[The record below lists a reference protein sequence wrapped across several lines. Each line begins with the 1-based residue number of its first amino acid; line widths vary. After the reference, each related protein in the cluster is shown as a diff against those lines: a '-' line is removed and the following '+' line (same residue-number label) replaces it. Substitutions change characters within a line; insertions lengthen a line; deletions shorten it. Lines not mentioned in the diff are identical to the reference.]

1 MNDISF
7 SSLTESTDRP
17 QTTAHLTWLMSKL
30 QEHWLQKLERK
41 EKKGSVQNIIGASN
55 KLKPIS
61 KGRTTLKRSC

>member
-41 EKKGSVQNIIGASN
+41 EKKAVCKTS
-55 KLKPIS
+55 
-61 KGRTTLKRSC
+61 